1 MFATYMNVDVPAEP
15 ALLHAELRSDMPA
28 AYLAGSLQS
37 VPLNLQAPEPHAVNE
52 FFWELLNFRKLNPDK
67 WVVVHCTHGYN
78 RTGKG
83 YTLTAQHTLLHVASN
98 ATPPNISISSCNVRL
113 VSEEFFPR

>member
-1 MFATYMNVDVPAEP
+1 M
-15 ALLHAELRSDMPA
+15 SA
-28 AYLAGSLQS
+28 AYQAENMLSAPLA
-37 VPLNLQAPEPHAVNE
+37 LQAPEPHAVNE

-83 YTLTAQHTLLHVASN
+83 FPSQHR
-98 ATPPNISISSCNVRL
+98 TPYYMWPAMPCL
-113 VSEEFFPR
+113 QAHAM